1 MILLIELQTSYT
13 CVQINSICF
22 LRGVLDN
29 GDVSPVSLSPPPQIH
44 TPSSNLSSPHL
55 PDLREAWV
63 EPKGVC
69 VPQGPCFL

>member
-22 LRGVLDN
+22 WRGVLDN
-29 GDVSPVSLSPPPQIH
+29 GDVSPVSLSPPLKY

>member
-29 GDVSPVSLSPPPQIH
+29 GDVSPVSLFPPP
-44 TPSSNLSSPHL
+44 
-55 PDLREAWV
+55 
-63 EPKGVC
+63 PKYTHHPPTSL
-69 VPQGPCFL
+69 VPISLI